1 MYQIYGTNILD
12 MNEIYI
18 SESLYRVEFDLIE
31 KVKEL
36 RKSKGW
42 SQRTLSKK
50 MGFAESFVGKV
61 ESLSQPEK
69 YNLRHLIILKTIFSL
84 PTLDDLFPE
93 KLSNDELIVIK
104 YTKVPKKNKN
114 GTPSKNTE
122 DHVEEIIV
130 VNDKI
135 R

>member
-1 MYQIYGTNILD
+1 

-18 SESLYRVEFDLIE
+18 SQALYRVEFEVIE

-42 SQRTLSKK
+42 SQRTLSNK
-50 MGFAESFVGKV
+50 MGFSESFVGKA

-69 YNLRHLIILKTIFSL
+69 YNLRHLIILKKIFSL
-84 PTLDDLFPE
+84 KTLDDLFPKE
-93 KLSNDELIVIK
+93 LPNDDLIVIK
-104 YTKVPKKNKN
+104 YTKVLKQNKN

-122 DHVEEIIV
+122 DRIEEIII
-130 VNDKI
+130 VNDNLDQKNM
-135 R
+135 